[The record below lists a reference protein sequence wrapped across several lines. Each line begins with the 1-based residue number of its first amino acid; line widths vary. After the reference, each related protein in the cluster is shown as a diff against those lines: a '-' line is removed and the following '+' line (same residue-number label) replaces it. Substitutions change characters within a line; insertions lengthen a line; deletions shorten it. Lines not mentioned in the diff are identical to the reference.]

1 MPWWLG
7 GGCTVP
13 ARPINSWEVPLSDD
27 LFVYFDGVEALG
39 QFNGSIQLELVANV
53 LDASDDG
60 GVKVR
65 RVTTAHL
72 RCSATAA
79 ADLAQAI
86 TKALEMLKNPDK
98 NPVAVGK
105 MN

>member
-1 MPWWLG
+1 M
-7 GGCTVP
+7 
-13 ARPINSWEVPLSDD
+13 SDD

-53 LDASDDG
+53 LDASEDG

-72 RCSATAA
+72 RCSPTAA

-86 TKALEMLKNPDK
+86 SKALEMLKNPDTY
-98 NPVAVGK
+98 PVAAGK